1 MERLGIAIRDRAGV
15 YAAAALMRRRPDL
28 SFTVL
33 YDPEGE
39 ACDFYESNRARFQS
53 MNLSPCIY
61 LGEDY
66 RGDESFYSL
75 LPDAKDRG
83 FIVGLKDSDFNTEF
97 LYHTLGDGLFHHS
110 YVLHMM
116 DDYAPRLSQE
126 GTAVLGLLGYSYRT
140 DDFARAFQVKGVKV
154 VDPLDSW
161 LSAIPER
168 EEKGE
173 LRFYWM
179 VRDFSVERLMC
190 EILGKA
196 LRFRKYYSHPW
207 LRGEVSKRQ

>member
-1 MERLGIAIRDRAGV
+1 MERLGIAIRDKAGV
-15 YAAAALMRRRPDL
+15 YAAAALIRRRPDL

-39 ACDFYESNRARFQS
+39 ASDFYESNRARFQS

-75 LPDAKDRG
+75 LHEVSGEG
-83 FIVGLKDSDFNTEF
+83 FTVGLKDSDFNTEF

-116 DDYAPRLSQE
+116 DDYAARLSQE
-126 GTAVLGLLGYSYRT
+126 GTAVLGLLGYSYRAC
-140 DDFARAFQVKGVKV
+140 DFTRAFQVKGVKIA
-154 VDPLDSW
+154 DPLDQW
-161 LSAIPER
+161 HVMIPER
-168 EEKGE
+168 EEEGE
-173 LRFYWM
+173 LRLYWT

-190 EILGKA
+190 ELLGEA

-207 LRGEVSKRQ
+207 LRGEVLKRQ

>member
-15 YAAAALMRRRPDL
+15 YAAAALIRRRPDL

-75 LPDAKDRG
+75 LHEVNGEG
-83 FIVGLKDSDFNTEF
+83 FTVGLKDSDFNTEF

-110 YVLHMM
+110 YVLHMI
-116 DDYAPRLSQE
+116 DDYAARFSQE
-126 GTAVLGLLGYSYRT
+126 GTAVLALLGYSYRAC
-140 DDFARAFQVKGVKV
+140 DFARAFQVKGVKV

-161 LSAIPER
+161 HRTIPER
-168 EEKGE
+168 EEEGE
-173 LRFYWM
+173 LRLYWT
-179 VRDFSVERLMC
+179 VRDYGLERLMS
-190 EILGKA
+190 ELIDET